1 LWGTSDY
8 KGPSVRAEF
17 AQADR
22 VNQKHQGILD
32 DKVLSKVASAVILDA
47 IANSEIPP
55 PPRINGETA
64 ERAIMRATR
73 GSFRFPPRLTI
84 DVGRETQARL
94 AELSMGITS
103 PQEIAAEDGKDAYVR
118 ATEKADFAE
127 FVKAEAERRGIPESA
142 IFLPAGQ
149 QLPNTPAM
157 AAAVG
162 EHTGEE
168 AAAAQADSAQKAPET
183 QQPQEE
189 LSDDRVVI
197 AFDNGGYIPTQ
208 AMARNAKRALEVRES
223 KPPSQRGMTAV
234 GLARARDISNRR
246 ELPLET
252 VKRMKSY
259 FDRHAVDKEGET
271 WGEQG
276 KGWQA
281 WNGWG
286 GDEGRTW
293 AEAIVKRE
301 EAKTD
306 ASLRSDSVQM
316 AEREVVQWLQRPT
329 RAVPQ
334 DIIADDAVRTAFAGY
349 TEAVDGYRLNLHGRL
364 EEELKNA
371 KRN

>member
-1 LWGTSDY
+1 LPD
-8 KGPSVRAEF
+8 
-17 AQADR
+17 
-22 VNQKHQGILD
+22 
-32 DKVLSKVASAVILDA
+32 
-47 IANSEIPP
+47 EIGNDP
-55 PPRINGETA
+55 
-64 ERAIMRATR
+64 
-73 GSFRFPPRLTI
+73 TI
-84 DVGRETQARL
+84 
-94 AELSMGITS
+94 
-103 PQEIAAEDGKDAYVR
+103 
-118 ATEKADFAE
+118 
-127 FVKAEAERRGIPESA
+127 ESA
-142 IFLPAGQ
+142 INQLNGAQITAVLAVLDRLRSGDIDQNSAKDLMVSVGMTEESASSIASTIGSMPKQDLPGAQ
-149 QLPNTPAM
+149 DAL
-157 AAAVG
+157 
-162 EHTGEE
+162 E
-168 AAAAQADSAQKAPET
+168 AE
-183 QQPQEE
+183 
-189 LSDDRVVI
+189 DRIII

-252 VKRMKSY
+252 VKRMKAY

-271 WGEQG
+271 WNEQG

-281 WNGWG
+281 WHGWG
-286 GDEGRTW
+286 GDEARTW

>member
-1 LWGTSDY
+1 
-8 KGPSVRAEF
+8 
-17 AQADR
+17 
-22 VNQKHQGILD
+22 
-32 DKVLSKVASAVILDA
+32 
-47 IANSEIPP
+47 
-55 PPRINGETA
+55 
-64 ERAIMRATR
+64 
-73 GSFRFPPRLTI
+73 
-84 DVGRETQARL
+84 
-94 AELSMGITS
+94 
-103 PQEIAAEDGKDAYVR
+103 
-118 ATEKADFAE
+118 
-127 FVKAEAERRGIPESA
+127 
-142 IFLPAGQ
+142 
-149 QLPNTPAM
+149 
-157 AAAVG
+157 
-162 EHTGEE
+162 
-168 AAAAQADSAQKAPET
+168 
-183 QQPQEE
+183 
-189 LSDDRVVI
+189 
-197 AFDNGGYIPTQ
+197 
-208 AMARNAKRALEVRES
+208 
-223 KPPSQRGMTAV
+223 MTAV

-246 ELPLET
+246 ELPIET
-252 VKRMKSY
+252 VKRMKAY

-271 WGEQG
+271 WNEQG